1 MVAELDDKMLS
12 LNDAIQACLLSE
24 SGGFPSESGKERLDD
39 ITENVIG
46 GKRFL
51 EGTSREHDAGH

>member
-12 LNDAIQACLLSE
+12 LNDAIQACLLNASE
-24 SGGFPSESGKERLDD
+24 NHTEESGKERLDD

-46 GKRFL
+46 GKRRQ
-51 EGTSREHDAGH
+51 EEIS